1 MHSPSGRANFPT
13 TRKAR
18 TTVMDQHKLYRTIR
32 LLSEQEFR
40 SDEHLL
46 GSILENI
53 IRIEEI
59 PIRGGRIWK
68 FDASNGTYR
77 LVRQY
82 GEIDRIEKN
91 LRLKVEEY
99 PPFQHLAK
107 KGTVVATETNK
118 QLRQAGIRLF
128 SATGVG
134 EKVQW
139 KQFELYP
146 YVLGINGDYM
156 KQEMTYTLNI
166 IGQVLTSAI
175 RNRKIESKAKQL
187 QADLDKAREIQKSI
201 LPEHELRFATFD
213 VYGVSLPE
221 RVVGGDFFDYLQ
233 AADDKERLAVVIG
246 DAASK
251 GLSAA
256 AQALYVS
263 GALRMG
269 VEYQTKLSTLIQ
281 RINTLVNKSFSPEH
295 FVSMVYAELTNSSNG
310 LVFYVNAGHSAPLF
324 LRHGSDRAEVLG
336 ATGQIIGP
344 FPNEKYRTEF
354 VIMRKGDALLL
365 YTDGIT
371 DASNEQGEMYGEQR
385 LIAKLR
391 ELRNRTP
398 REICQLILEDVQV
411 FNRLPRFS
419 DDKTLVVIK
428 RSR

>member
-1 MHSPSGRANFPT
+1 
-13 TRKAR
+13 
-18 TTVMDQHKLYRTIR
+18 MDQHKLYRTI
-32 LLSEQEFR
+32 LLLTEQEFR
-40 SDEHLL
+40 SDEQLL

-59 PIRGGRIWK
+59 PVRGGRIWK
-68 FDASNGTYR
+68 FEPSTGTYR
-77 LVRQY
+77 LARQY

-91 LRLKVEEY
+91 FRLKVEEY
-99 PPFQHLAK
+99 PPFQQLAK
-107 KGTVVATETNK
+107 RGTVVATETNK
-118 QLRQAGIRLF
+118 QLRQAGIRLY

-134 EKVQW
+134 EKIRW
-139 KQFELYP
+139 KTYDLYP

-166 IGQVLTSAI
+166 IGQALTAAL

-187 QADLDKAREIQKSI
+187 EADLDKAREIQKSI

-213 VYGVSLPE
+213 LYGVSLPE

-233 AADDKERLAVVIG
+233 AADDKERLGVVIG

-269 VEYQTKLSTLIQ
+269 VEYQTKLSTLIA
-281 RINTLVNKSFSPEH
+281 RINALVNKTFSAEH
-295 FVSMVYAELTNSSNG
+295 FVSLVYAELTNSSDG
-310 LVFYVNAGHSAPLF
+310 LVFYINAGHSAPIF
-324 LRHGSDRAEVLG
+324 LRAGAERAEVLG

-354 VIMRKGDALLL
+354 VIMKKGDVLLL

-371 DASNEQGEMYGEQR
+371 EAADERGEMYGEER

-391 ELRNRTP
+391 EYRGRGP

-411 FNRLPRFS
+411 FNRLRSYS
-419 DDKTLVVIK
+419 DDKTIVLIK